1 MSKSKLMKVI
11 LVGVLSLMLVFV
23 ATQVFAD
30 DDDGFTDLTGSVTS
44 NNTTD
49 NNATTDNTTNNT
61 TLNLTTD
68 NTTNNT
74 TNNTVNNATVNNA
87 TVNTTYNTSNN
98 LSSSYNNS
106 NLPSTGIGETTS
118 VMFIIIALVI
128 SAIFAYKKVSYYKNI

>member
-44 NNTTD
+44 NN
-49 NNATTDNTTNNT
+49 TTDNTTNNT